1 MNTSAKV
8 LLISLMVLICGLLYT
23 QNSLQVFDYVVVGG
37 GTSGLVVANRLVK
50 RGASVLVLEAG
61 PDSAH
66 RDAVNVAGMFG
77 STLNSDIDWKY
88 DLGLSIP
95 MPRGRTL
102 GGSSAV
108 NFLLWNRPADIE
120 IDAWEEMGAVGWN
133 WDSLLEAMKQIETFH
148 PPSEQISKLFG
159 LDEQVDSQHFGS
171 YGGIHLSYPRFATEV
186 DKKWLESMK
195 RLGNP
200 SNVNSASGDNV
211 GATVSPITMDPSD
224 FSRSYSASAFLK
236 PVRHMSNLT
245 VLDGATVSRILTEK
259 NSDGSVRATG
269 VEYIHKGKLLNVGV
283 RNKAVL
289 AAGAISTPQVL
300 ELSGIGDRGILE
312 KYGIET
318 VMNQPNVGK
327 NFQDHTY
334 STSVF
339 ELDNSVRS
347 IGLVH
352 SDPSIALEEL
362 TKLRSKELSLLEQA
376 NVCVAYLTPEQ
387 ILDDDDKRLLSELM
401 KEMETYQ
408 GEYKEQYEKQLEYLR
423 SGKVTQSEYINVG
436 FFADVHHAPE
446 ANKTYATLLA
456 ANQHAFARGSV
467 HIKSTDPYTQPHID
481 HQYLSQPIDVL
492 LQKAALKYTRKIA
505 GQSPLSEL
513 VKREVIP
520 GPQVTSNA
528 EWEAFVREKVTG
540 EYHPIGTAKMGRVED
555 GAVVDSKLKVHGTE
569 NIHIVDASVI
579 PLHVSAH
586 IQSVVY
592 AIASRSTLYL

>member
-1 MNTSAKV
+1 
-8 LLISLMVLICGLLYT
+8 
-23 QNSLQVFDYVVVGG
+23 
-37 GTSGLVVANRLVK
+37 
-50 RGASVLVLEAG
+50 
-61 PDSAH
+61 
-66 RDAVNVAGMFG
+66 
-77 STLNSDIDWKY
+77 
-88 DLGLSIP
+88 
-95 MPRGRTL
+95 
-102 GGSSAV
+102 
-108 NFLLWNRPADIE
+108 
-120 IDAWEEMGAVGWN
+120 MGAVGWN

-347 IGLVH
+347 IGLV
-352 SDPSIALEEL
+352 
-362 TKLRSKELSLLEQA
+362 
-376 NVCVAYLTPEQ
+376 
-387 ILDDDDKRLLSELM
+387 
-401 KEMETYQ
+401 
-408 GEYKEQYEKQLEYLR
+408 
-423 SGKVTQSEYINVG
+423 
-436 FFADVHHAPE
+436 
-446 ANKTYATLLA
+446 
-456 ANQHAFARGSV
+456 
-467 HIKSTDPYTQPHID
+467 
-481 HQYLSQPIDVL
+481 
-492 LQKAALKYTRKIA
+492 
-505 GQSPLSEL
+505 
-513 VKREVIP
+513 
-520 GPQVTSNA
+520 
-528 EWEAFVREKVTG
+528 
-540 EYHPIGTAKMGRVED
+540 
-555 GAVVDSKLKVHGTE
+555 
-569 NIHIVDASVI
+569 
-579 PLHVSAH
+579 
-586 IQSVVY
+586 
-592 AIASRSTLYL
+592 